1 MLFTAMFIV
10 PFFKNGST
18 LGFAKLAK
26 QNFDERRK
34 RLMNNK
40 VILMGRLA
48 NEPDI
53 KTYTNSNGEQSFR
66 AAFSLAIDRNN
77 GKDTDFL
84 RCVAFGKTAEFAKEY
99 LHKGMKMSVE
109 GRLQSDTYEKDGQK
123 IYSMNVVVQSMEF
136 VESKEVN
143 EQYAKKAT
151 ESENNI
157 KENEKDDYVSV
168 EPEIENLP
176 FHRPF

>member
-1 MLFTAMFIV
+1 
-10 PFFKNGST
+10 
-18 LGFAKLAK
+18 
-26 QNFDERRK
+26 
-34 RLMNNK
+34 MNNK
-40 VILMGRLA
+40 VILLGRLA

-66 AAFSLAIDRNN
+66 TTFSLAIDRNN
-77 GKDTDFL
+77 SNNTDFL
-84 RCVAFGKTAEFAKEY
+84 RCVAFGKSAEFAKEY

-143 EQYAKKAT
+143 EQYAKKAMENT
-151 ESENNI
+151 NAAHEATNNQDDFMTVNSE
-157 KENEKDDYVSV
+157 DSG
-168 EPEIENLP
+168 NLP
-176 FHRPF
+176 WERPF